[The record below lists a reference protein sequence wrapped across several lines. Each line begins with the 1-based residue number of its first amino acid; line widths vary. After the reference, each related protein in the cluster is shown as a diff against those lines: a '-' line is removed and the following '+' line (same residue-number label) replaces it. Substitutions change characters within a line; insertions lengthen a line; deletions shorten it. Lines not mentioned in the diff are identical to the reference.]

1 MLSIYKKELRVYF
14 VTATGYVFTAF
25 MLLSA
30 GIYVSLLNF
39 VYYSPAFEYVIK
51 NMCFVLLIAV
61 PLLTMRVFADE
72 KKQRTEQ
79 LLYILPVDMKS
90 IVLGKFFALCTVSF
104 IPCLIM
110 CAYPLILSMYGAVNL
125 KVAFGCIFA
134 FFILQCAL
142 SAIGMFTSSL
152 TENQIIAAILC
163 FAILLVAYLIPS
175 VAENISAA
183 SNFTY
188 RAFAA
193 IAILLAIV
201 VFLVSKRIIL
211 SVILAAVILIPLSV
225 IYIKFNSL
233 LVGKFS
239 AFAQCFAIFDRI
251 NPFTNGVFDITALI
265 YMATAAF
272 VFICLTIQSENRRR
286 WR

>member
-90 IVLGKFFALCTVSF
+90 IVLGNDVLASFSPSAQFRLYHAL
-104 IPCLIM
+104 
-110 CAYPLILSMYGAVNL
+110 
-125 KVAFGCIFA
+125 
-134 FFILQCAL
+134 
-142 SAIGMFTSSL
+142 
-152 TENQIIAAILC
+152 
-163 FAILLVAYLIPS
+163 
-175 VAENISAA
+175 
-183 SNFTY
+183 
-188 RAFAA
+188 
-193 IAILLAIV
+193 
-201 VFLVSKRIIL
+201 
-211 SVILAAVILIPLSV
+211 
-225 IYIKFNSL
+225 
-233 LVGKFS
+233 
-239 AFAQCFAIFDRI
+239 
-251 NPFTNGVFDITALI
+251 
-265 YMATAAF
+265 
-272 VFICLTIQSENRRR
+272 
-286 WR
+286 